1 MRQALVEAVDAEDV
15 AVEDL
20 ALMFRTPASRAA
32 LRDAA
37 IHVPLDVVDFRRAQD
52 LVDGVVDVIDDFR
65 ARKVEHI
72 LLAAMRS
79 MAALR
84 VQDPVGMSAVK
95 LTVLVDHL
103 ELDPEAELHAE
114 RIDALRK
121 ARDAVRQ
128 AVGVRP
134 PVAKATRLTAARGEP
149 AIVED
154 EELDADIVRRLG
166 DAHELLLIEIEVR
179 GLPIVDEDGA
189 HLVAPD
195 TARQARAVDLVE
207 VLAHAVEA
215 VVRPDHDGLR
225 RLERIRRRELPTELL
240 RMDAH
245 RHARDIEGVDL
256 RLREEVAA
264 VDEREADGLA
274 LLLVCLRALED
285 EERVVDMAG
294 LAAQAADG
302 LDTRAQVRDALL
314 ALAAPP
320 ARELHEVV
328 VRIGKVNGEAHRARE
343 RHGLTALV
351 DEIGIAGN
359 RIEVA
364 EDRVRKHELDTRLLI
379 AQPHEERVRLIV
391 RLHIRG
397 RQPRQL
403 RLARDDLVR
412 NVAEVRN
419 VAAVRLRE
427 LHCALTEVRSAV
439 RWVLLTQM
447 LAREAVLIVK
457 NVGRRRAVVIR
468 VDKMPVI
475 AVFRQACAE
484 VELAEMAVAQD
495 LHDVTDPIVVEMELL
510 SRRRKR
516 DAHRKNL
523 LKSDYRVHIRLVLL

>member
-1 MRQALVEAVDAEDV
+1 
-15 AVEDL
+15 
-20 ALMFRTPASRAA
+20 
-32 LRDAA
+32 
-37 IHVPLDVVDFRRAQD
+37 
-52 LVDGVVDVIDDFR
+52 
-65 ARKVEHI
+65 
-72 LLAAMRS
+72 

-134 PVAKATRLTAARGEP
+134 PVAEATRLTAARGEP

-195 TARQARAVDLVE
+195 TARQARAVELVE

-245 RHARDIEGVDL
+245 RHARDIEGVDP

-274 LLLVCLRALED
+274 LLLVCLRAFED

-302 LDTRAQVRDALL
+302 LDTRAQVRDALP

-343 RHGLTALV
+343 RHSLAALV

-364 EDRVRKHELDTRLLI
+364 EDRVREHELNARLLI
-379 AQPHEERVRLIV
+379 AQRHQQRICLLIF
-391 RLHIRG
+391 LHIRG
-397 RQPRQL
+397 RQALQL
-403 RLARDDLVR
+403 RLACDNLVR
-412 NVAEVRN
+412 DVAKIRDM
-419 VAAVRLRE
+419 AAVRLRN
-427 LHCALTEVRSAV
+427 LNRALAEIRRTVR
-439 RWVLLTQM
+439 RVLLAQV
-447 LAREAVLIVK
+447 LARESVLVVK
-457 NVGRRRAVVIR
+457 DIGAGRTVVIR
-468 VDKMPVI
+468 VDEMPVV
-475 AVFRQACAE
+475 AVFRQARAE
-484 VELAEMAVAQD
+484 VELAEMTVAQD
-495 LHDVTDPIVVEMELL
+495 LHDIADSIVIKVELL
-510 SRRRKR
+510 IRCVKR
-516 DAHRKNL
+516 DAHQKNL
-523 LKSDYRVHIRLVLL
+523 L